1 MYCPNCKDEYRDGYT
16 TCPQCDSVLVEKI
29 KIDENEPREC
39 TPVFLCDAADDF
51 EAEIIIGKLRTEGIY
66 AYKKYRRS
74 DSYGK
79 LVFGRTILGVRI
91 MVADCD
97 LDEAKAVLED
107 GEYIIE

>member
-1 MYCPNCKDEYRDGYT
+1 MFCPNCNEEYRDGYT
-16 TCPQCDSVLVEKI
+16 TCPQCSSILTDKI
-29 KIDENEPREC
+29 ETTEDEPREC

-97 LDEAKAVLED
+97 LDEAKAVLEN
-107 GEYIIE
+107 GELVDE

>member
-1 MYCPNCKDEYRDGYT
+1 MYCPNCNDEYRDDYT
-16 TCPQCDSVLVEKI
+16 TCPQCGNILVEKI
-29 KIDENEPREC
+29 DTAPNEIREC

-79 LVFGRTILGVRI
+79 LIFGRTILGVRI

-97 LDEAKAVLED
+97 FDEARVILED
-107 GEYIIE
+107 SDHIED